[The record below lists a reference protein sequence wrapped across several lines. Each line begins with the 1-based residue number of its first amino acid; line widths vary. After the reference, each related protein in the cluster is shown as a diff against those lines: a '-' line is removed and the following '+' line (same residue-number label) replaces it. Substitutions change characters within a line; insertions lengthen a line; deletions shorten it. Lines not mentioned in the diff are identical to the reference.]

1 MILSKTSVHIDVKQD
16 IAKMR
21 PSDVPAIAADITKL
35 KADTGWE
42 PVIAIGDTIDDIM
55 NYWRKIL

>member
-21 PSDVPAIAADITKL
+21 PSDVPVIAADITKL